1 MSERPGPDI
10 EHVRDAMRE
19 HDERQED
26 EPERDEAETDEQE
39 DSEQDAE

>member
-1 MSERPGPDI
+1 MVMGERPGPDI

-26 EPERDEAETDEQE
+26 EPDEQE